1 MRHGCPHILIS
12 AATWGVA
19 AAFALATS
27 APLAAQTRAEEIAKQ
42 QQARA
47 ESAKP
52 DEPSKVERFFE
63 QFEQGKW
70 FMGVPRG
77 WYPAFGSIYP
87 GGGFSGG
94 AGYRQYIGYDSYVD
108 AAAMY
113 SIANYKLVRLT
124 GSTPNHA
131 RDRLDLSGTI
141 SWVDATQVAFF
152 GLGNQSAAENRTN
165 FRVNRTQV
173 AGVATLRLVEWLR
186 LSLDG
191 GVDDYQQKEG
201 QGAYPSIE
209 TIFTPETAPLL
220 GEDLMYLRGEVSAAA
235 VWMPSPGYSR
245 RGGLFRLAYEEFNP
259 LQTGDTFGIA
269 RAEVVQHI
277 PVMRE
282 TWVVSLRGRSES
294 VVRPS
299 DVVPYFLMPYLGS
312 GSTLRAYTTGRF
324 RDRHSLLLTGEL
336 RWFPNRLGFDM
347 ALFYDAGK
355 VAPEHAGLTLKNMK
369 TDVGVG
375 ARFHTPTL
383 TAVRIELAHGLEGWR
398 LIFAGSAPF

>member
-1 MRHGCPHILIS
+1 
-12 AATWGVA
+12 
-19 AAFALATS
+19 
-27 APLAAQTRAEEIAKQ
+27 
-42 QQARA
+42 
-47 ESAKP
+47 
-52 DEPSKVERFFE
+52 
-63 QFEQGKW
+63 
-70 FMGVPRG
+70 
-77 WYPAFGSIYP
+77 
-87 GGGFSGG
+87 
-94 AGYRQYIGYDSYVD
+94 
-108 AAAMY
+108 
-113 SIANYKLVRLT
+113 
-124 GSTPNHA
+124 
-131 RDRLDLSGTI
+131 
-141 SWVDATQVAFF
+141 
-152 GLGNQSAAENRTN
+152 
-165 FRVNRTQV
+165 
-173 AGVATLRLVEWLR
+173 
-186 LSLDG
+186 
-191 GVDDYQQKEG
+191 
-201 QGAYPSIE
+201 
-209 TIFTPETAPLL
+209 
-220 GEDLMYLRGEVSAAA
+220 
-235 VWMPSPGYSR
+235 MPSTGYSR

-259 LQTGDTFGIA
+259 LETGDTFGIA

-355 VAPEHAGLTLKNMK
+355 VAPEQAGLTLKNMK

-375 ARFHTPTL
+375 ARFHTPSV